1 MTDRSLDR
9 LVEQMVS
16 ERRLSR
22 RRFVGRAGAAAL
34 TLSSASALLA
44 ACGGVEGTAE
54 GPATDVDVTH
64 EQVALTEL
72 DFTNWPLY
80 IDRRTIPEF
89 EQEFDVRV
97 NYVEEIN
104 DNNEF
109 FGKVREALAR
119 DQAIDRDVVVLTDYM
134 AARWIASNFLEP
146 IDRSNIPNVEANLVD
161 TLREPQFDPGRN
173 FTVPWQSGM
182 DGLGYNRRETGRE
195 ITSMADLFDPEFR
208 GRVSMLSDFHDSASL
223 VLQMNGIDTEDA
235 TLDDVLAA
243 IEEIDRQNQSGQ
255 IRRFTGNDYTS
266 DLTNGNLAIA
276 VAYSGDMIQLRADN
290 PDLEFVIPEEGG
302 ILWTDN
308 MMIPQKA
315 EHPYAAEVL
324 MNHVYQ
330 PEIAAQIA
338 RYVNYVTPVQGAREV
353 LEQSDPD
360 IAADELIFPSEETL
374 ASLHPYPNLSQ
385 EEENEAAEA
394 FQQVIGA

>member
-54 GPATDVDVTH
+54 GPDTDVEVTH
-64 EQVALTEL
+64 EQVPLSQL

-119 DQAIDRDVVVLTDYM
+119 DQSIDRDLVVLTDYM

-338 RYVNYVTPVQGAREV
+338 RYVNYVTPVQGAREM